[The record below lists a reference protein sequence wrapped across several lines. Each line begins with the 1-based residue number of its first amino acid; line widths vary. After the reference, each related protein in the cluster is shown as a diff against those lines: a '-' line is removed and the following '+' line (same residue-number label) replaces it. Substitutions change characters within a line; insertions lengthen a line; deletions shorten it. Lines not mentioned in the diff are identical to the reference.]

1 MFGTNIH
8 NVTKVDEVRVNG
20 NSSDESGWIS
30 IKVIAENYSWD
41 NSKDQD
47 QIPSEIT
54 LFFKNKKLGL
64 SQLQASLA
72 LAIADDM
79 VEEASNGS

>member
-8 NVTKVDEVRVNG
+8 NVTKIDEVRVNG
-20 NSSDESGWIS
+20 SDHDDSGWVS
-30 IKVIAENYSWD
+30 IKVIAENYSWQD
-41 NSKDQD
+41 EDQD
-47 QIPSEIT
+47 QIPSDIT

-64 SQLQASLA
+64 SQLQAALA
-72 LAIADDM
+72 LAIADDN